1 MVHTAKVIP
10 LPGAATAPVV
20 QVPRAG
26 RNPKKVVNLRM
37 WHQEQRCKAR
47 VAKEDAELIAS
58 EIAMHLRLEEVDRR
72 VRADRAYK
80 LNRLTAPAVTPEEKR
95 QLAEILAEARWW
107 RLSHE
112 ERQRIEAQRTGR
124 GQLLAFPT
132 GGA

>member
-1 MVHTAKVIP
+1 MIQTARVIP
-10 LPGAATAPVV
+10 LPGAAIAPVV

-37 WHQEQRCKAR
+37 WHLEQRYKAKA
-47 VAKEDAELIAS
+47 VKEDAELIAS
-58 EIAMHLRLEEVDRR
+58 EIAMHRHLEEVDMSI
-72 VRADRAYK
+72 RADRAYK
-80 LNRLTAPAVTPEEKR
+80 LERLTKPAVTPEEKR

>member
-37 WHQEQRCKAR
+37 WHLQQRCKAR

-58 EIAMHLRLEEVDRR
+58 ELAMLRQLEEVDTRI
-72 VRADRAYK
+72 RADRAYK
-80 LNRLTAPAVTPEEKR
+80 LQRLTTPAVTPEER
-95 QLAEILAEARWW
+95 MQLEEILAEARWW

-112 ERQRIEAQRTGR
+112 ERQRIEAQRRGR

>member
-1 MVHTAKVIP
+1 MAHTARVIP

-37 WHQEQRCKAR
+37 WHLEQRCKAR
-47 VAKEDAELIAS
+47 ASKADAELIAS
-58 EIAMHLRLEEVDRR
+58 EVAMLRHLEEVDTRI
-72 VRADRAYK
+72 RAARAYK
-80 LNRLTAPAVTPEEKR
+80 LERLTKPAVTPEEKR

-124 GQLLAFPT
+124 GHLLAFPA
-132 GGA
+132 GEA

>member
-37 WHQEQRCKAR
+37 WHLQQRCKAR
-47 VAKEDAELIAS
+47 AAKEDAELIAS

-72 VRADRAYK
+72 VRADRDYK
-80 LNRLTAPAVTPEEKR
+80 LGRLTKPAVTPEEKR

-124 GQLLAFPT
+124 GRLLAFST
-132 GGA
+132 DGA

>member
-1 MVHTAKVIP
+1 MVQTARVIP
-10 LPGAATAPVV
+10 LPGAAIVPVV
-20 QVPRAG
+20 QAPRAG

-37 WHQEQRCKAR
+37 WHLEQQCKAKA
-47 VAKEDAELIAS
+47 AKENEELIAS
-58 EIAMHLRLEEVDRR
+58 EVAMHLRLEDVDKRI
-72 VRADRAYK
+72 RADRAYK
-80 LNRLTAPAVTPEEKR
+80 LERLTKPAVTPEEKR

-124 GQLLAFPT
+124 GRLLAFPT

>member
-1 MVHTAKVIP
+1 MVQTARVIQ
-10 LPGAATAPVV
+10 LPGAASAPVV

-37 WHQEQRCKAR
+37 WHLEQRCKAR
-47 VAKEDAELIAS
+47 ASKEDAELIAS
-58 EIAMHLRLEEVDRR
+58 EVAMLRHLEEVDTRI
-72 VRADRAYK
+72 RADRAYK
-80 LNRLTAPAVTPEEKR
+80 LERLTKPAVTPEEKR

-112 ERQRIEAQRTGR
+112 ERQRIEAQRTGKGR
-124 GQLLAFPT
+124 LFAFPT